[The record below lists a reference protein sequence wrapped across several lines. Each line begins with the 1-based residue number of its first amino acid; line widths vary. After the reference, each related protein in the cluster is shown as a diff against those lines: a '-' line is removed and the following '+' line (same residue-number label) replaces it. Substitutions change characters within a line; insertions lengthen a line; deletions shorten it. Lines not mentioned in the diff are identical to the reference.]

1 MQLFFTMFLFH
12 LFSISIVYFS
22 HLFLTFYCYF
32 YDAIFLILK
41 KIICFCYFAKR
52 ICMRDKRLCIN
63 FSLCNQPKCLFAVT
77 AIHSACFKCKIL
89 SIHIWKRQ
97 KLHRRQRI
105 FSRSVFLSARAR
117 RHWPLSILQPSAD
130 TAHRPFWWYAT
141 IRTKCGTIRLIPPS
155 IREKSM
161 LPSLQMKWFWR
172 RGMRA
177 SHPAGWHILIR
188 RKSTA
193 D

>member
-1 MQLFFTMFLFH
+1 MGVLKVIKNR
-12 LFSISIVYFS
+12 FSVRKFKDQPIEPEK
-22 HLFLTFYCYF
+22 LER
-32 YDAIFLILK
+32 ILEAEK
-41 KIICFCYFAKR
+41 
-52 ICMRDKRLCIN
+52 
-63 FSLCNQPKCLFAVT
+63 Q
-77 AIHSACFKCKIL
+77 
-89 SIHIWKRQ
+89 
-97 KLHRRQRI
+97 HRRQRI
-105 FSRSVFLSARAR
+105 FSHSAFLSARAR

-141 IRTKCGTIRLIPPS
+141 IRMKYGTIRLIRPS

-177 SHPAGWHILIR
+177 SHPAGSHILIR